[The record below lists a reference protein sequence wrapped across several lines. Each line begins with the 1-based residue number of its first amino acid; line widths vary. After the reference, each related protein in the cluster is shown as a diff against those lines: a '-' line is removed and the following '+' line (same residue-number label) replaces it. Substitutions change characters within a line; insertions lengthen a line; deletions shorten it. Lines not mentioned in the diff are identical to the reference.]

1 MPSFAEAQQEQ
12 LKIRNTV
19 KKSLNLDN
27 GTDEEEVI
35 INNTITAPASIKNRY
50 GIRQQI
56 ITVNSNEDSYIKAMR
71 ILNDNCKPTEDIEVE
86 CIGDLDYKVG
96 FGVHVQIPFLSQYM
110 DCLMYIKS
118 VDHDWKPNGM
128 FISKLILTP
137 SRVMDE
143 QDWSDT
149 TENSED
155 SDNSSGGIDSDLW
168 NKIYLLL
175 KQQIG
180 KPYVYGASGP
190 NSFDCSGLVQYCYN
204 QFESEIGFHINRT
217 TYDQVKQ
224 GTKVDESNMNE
235 WEPGDLVFPHADH
248 VVVYIGNGQCIEAM
262 KTGTNVMVHDYSRK
276 TTYAVRRVLP
286 EVVEDTASS
295 IDAVG
300 SKNSK
305 YASSKLIEF
314 TKSKESFRNKVYDD
328 GYGTLTIGYGSTSSV
343 SSILGFD
350 PIQKGSCT
358 EAEAEEWLIKIM
370 NFNGAN
376 LSIALLKAKISLVQN
391 KLDALLDY
399 CYWRPYWFENKNH
412 ILWSLINGKVDA
424 KEAWLKAWNMTM
436 ISTSG
441 HKTRALQLADMWTK
455 GTYTKGY

>member
-1 MPSFAEAQQEQ
+1 
-12 LKIRNTV
+12 
-19 KKSLNLDN
+19 
-27 GTDEEEVI
+27 
-35 INNTITAPASIKNRY
+35 
-50 GIRQQI
+50 
-56 ITVNSNEDSYIKAMR
+56 
-71 ILNDNCKPTEDIEVE
+71 
-86 CIGDLDYKVG
+86 
-96 FGVHVQIPFLSQYM
+96 
-110 DCLMYIKS
+110 MYIKS

-190 NSFDCSGLVQYCYN
+190 DSFDCSGLVQYCYN

-300 SKNSK
+300 NKNSK

-441 HKTRALQLADMWTK
+441 HKTRALHLADMWTK